1 MAPEILYGIGALILL
16 GVLIWAVMRGG
27 LKSKRAEAISEE
39 ATREEYNEPERYDE
53 TRQDVLEERARTAE
67 EETRRDS

>member
-16 GVLIWAVMRGG
+16 GVLIWAVMRGR

-39 ATREEYNEPERYDE
+39 ATREEYQEPERYDE
-53 TRQDVLEERARTAE
+53 PRQDELEERAKAAE
-67 EETRRDS
+67 EARRHNS